1 MGKPYQNLNL
11 FQICIR
17 NPYRASL
24 VMLAL
29 AYIFQTLFY
38 FAYNNDWESRETR
51 TEECSKCGGV
61 VRFSIW
67 DKPPRSWFARE
78 IRSVEVSPKSDCAHD
93 WIHEEMKIDFFT
105 NCGGDDPIELA
116 ARPFF
121 IGSYAASALLF
132 LYGLVGTTRRGD
144 WP

>member
-1 MGKPYQNLNL
+1 MGKTYQNLNL

-24 VMLAL
+24 VMLLVAMVLHL
-29 AYIFQTLFY
+29 AFIIAFDQ
-38 FAYNNDWESRETR
+38 DWNHQVHRIET
-51 TEECSKCGGV
+51 CSKCGGV
-61 VRFSIW
+61 VRFSRW
-67 DKPPRSWFARE
+67 SMPPRSWFAWE
-78 IRSVEVSPKSDCAHD
+78 TRSVKVSPAADCQHVWGSEHQLD
-93 WIHEEMKIDFFT
+93 TSFWGNGE
-105 NCGGDDPIELA
+105 GPIELA

-132 LYGLVGTTRRGD
+132 LYGLVGTARRRD